1 VSKHRQLSYGSPIP
15 QDFLDALQ
23 EFVGVSS
30 RNLFLTQIGSNQVQ
44 IAAGV
49 GNAQVSLGID
59 GLWRYVSATVQTTV
73 TGAAGTYSIFAT
85 TGNNSFATNPTP
97 PPPETDSTDYTFAL
111 TALLTGTPAT
121 PHYRKIG
128 EAIFDGTRITNLR
141 QLVDGGVD
149 GAQLW
154 QPGDIKLTA
163 CQTPPAGWLVCDGST
178 VSRTTF
184 PALYAALGG
193 TTSPW
198 GQGDGSTTFALPDFR
213 GRAPIGAG
221 QGAGLTS
228 RVLAS
233 KGGEETHLLANAE
246 MPVHAHGA
254 STGNDTPD
262 HSHYSSGTTSYVS
275 SDHSH
280 AVSGTTGT
288 DSPDHAHNLALSPS
302 NSPVTQSGGQGCA
315 TIGGGSGT
323 SGATA
328 RHAHSFSAQTGG
340 ISANHTHT
348 WSAQSGGANTR
359 HTHPINNDGGGA
371 AHNVM
376 QPWVAATYLIKT

>member
-1 VSKHRQLSYGSPIP
+1 
-15 QDFLDALQ
+15 
-23 EFVGVSS
+23 
-30 RNLFLTQIGSNQVQ
+30 
-44 IAAGV
+44 
-49 GNAQVSLGID
+49 VSLGID
-59 GLWRYVSATVQTTV
+59 GLWRYISATVQTTV
-73 TGAAGTYSIFAT
+73 TGAARTYSIYAT

-141 QLVDGGVD
+141 QLVDGGID

-154 QPGDIKLTA
+154 QPGDIKLTGA
-163 CQTPPAGWLVCDGST
+163 QTPPAGWLTCDGSV
-178 VSRTTF
+178 VSRATF

-193 TTSPW
+193 ATSPW

-221 QGAGLTS
+221 QGAGLTN
-228 RVLAS
+228 RVRGAYGGGTLDANNP
-233 KGGEETHLLANAE
+233 KLGEETHTLANGE

-254 STGNDTPD
+254 NTGNDTPD

-288 DSPDHAHNLALSPS
+288 DSPDHAHNLSLSA
-302 NSPVTQSGGQGCA
+302 NNAPVTQSGGQGYA
-315 TIGGGSGT
+315 TIGGGSST

-328 RHAHSFSAQTGG
+328 RHAHGFSAQTGG

-348 WSAQSGGANTR
+348 WGAQSGGCNTR

-371 AHNVM
+371 PHNTM
-376 QPWVAATYLIKT
+376 PPWVAALYIIKT